1 MLEVQAEKLGRV
13 AILHFQ
19 GRIVN
24 GIAITTLREAVFAQ
38 IHANELVINLAHV
51 DLIDAGGLGALLELR
66 EWAQSKRI
74 EFKLMNVNAR
84 IQQVLEITCLDSVFE
99 ITSQDVVL
107 TAPTGPTDAAVALP
121 LESIPGGLLG
131 RPR

>member
-13 AILHFQ
+13 TILHFQ
-19 GRIVN
+19 GRIVA
-24 GIAITTLREAVFAQ
+24 GIATTTLREAVFAQ
-38 IHANELVINLAHV
+38 IDANEVVVNLAHA
-51 DLIDAGGLGALLELR
+51 DLIDAAGLGALLELR

-99 ITSQDVVL
+99 ITSRDAVL
-107 TAPTGPTDAAVALP
+107 TAPTGRNNAAVALP
-121 LESIPGGLLG
+121 LESTPA
-131 RPR
+131 R